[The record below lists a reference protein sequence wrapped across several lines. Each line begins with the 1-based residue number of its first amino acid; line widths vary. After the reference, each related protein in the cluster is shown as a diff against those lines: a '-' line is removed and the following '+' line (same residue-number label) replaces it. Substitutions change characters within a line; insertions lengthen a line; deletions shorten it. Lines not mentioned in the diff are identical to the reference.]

1 MNSPCSDYLHSFL
14 CLPDPMTAL
23 DEALSKCTT
32 FELASL
38 RYDWPQ
44 WWARPKQ
51 LPPEFR
57 WSSWGGLTGR
67 GWGKTR
73 AMAEFVN
80 GEVREGRARRIAL
93 ISQNEDACVNVMIN
107 GESGLIATARPDC
120 RAEFEKGRVLWA
132 NGAQA
137 FVYTPERPKNCYG
150 PEHDMLWLSEIHG
163 WPRATMK
170 EPFSALTMG
179 LRLGLARMIWD
190 SNPHR
195 KHPLIEQLLDRAKI
209 YPDRHLV
216 FRGTTFENADNL
228 NPEAIEEWE
237 REYGG
242 TMVGR
247 EMLLG
252 EQLEEEDGALF
263 KQIWIDRARR
273 EMPSKLKRRI
283 IVVDPAISTRKG
295 TDKTGIVEL
304 GLGIDDQIYIIQDNT
319 DKLAWEKW
327 GDIVVDNYASGRC
340 DCVIVERN
348 RGGDACLANIRARA
362 EAKDWSAIKVAD
374 DAITHYVEG
383 TIYVKEVIG
392 RISKE
397 ARAEPVA
404 SLVERGRVSMVR
416 GADFTDLEEQL
427 TTYEDAPGAVSPN
440 NYDAFVWGCWEL
452 AGLAKNGVQS
462 QSFNG
467 IATAARALQ
476 RPQPQSTIASVL
488 RASSVGRRL

>member
-1 MNSPCSDYLHSFL
+1 MNSPCSEYLHSFL
-14 CLPDPMTAL
+14 ALPDPMAAL
-23 DEALSKCTT
+23 DEALSKCST

-38 RYDWPQ
+38 RYDWPN

-67 GWGKTR
+67 GWGKSR

-80 GEVREGRARRIAL
+80 GEVRAGRARRIGL
-93 ISQNEDACVNVMIN
+93 MSQNEDMCVNVMVL

-120 RAEFEKGRVLWA
+120 KATFENDRVLWE

-150 PEHDMLWLSEIHG
+150 PEHDLLWLSEIHG
-163 WPRATMK
+163 WHRATMN
-170 EPFSALTMG
+170 EAFSALTMG
-179 LRLGLARMIWD
+179 LRLGLSRMIWD
-190 SNPHR
+190 SNPKR
-195 KHPLIEQLLDRAKI
+195 KHPIIKKLLDRAQI
-209 YPDRHLV
+209 YPDKHIA
-216 FRGTTFENADNL
+216 FRGTTFENLSNL
-228 NPEAIEEWE
+228 NPEAVAEWE

-252 EQLEEEDGALF
+252 EQLEEDDGALF
-263 KQIWIDRARR
+263 KQTWIDRSRR
-273 EMPSKLKRRI
+273 EMPTKLKRRI

-295 TDKTGIVEL
+295 TDQTGIVDM
-304 GLGIDDQIYIIQDNT
+304 GLGTDDQIYAIEDVT
-319 DKLAWEKW
+319 DKYAWDRW
-327 GDIVVDNYASGRC
+327 GDIVVDLYRSGRY

-362 EAKDWSAIKVAD
+362 EAKEWCAIKVAD

-392 RISKE
+392 RVSKE
-397 ARAEPVA
+397 ARAEPV
-404 SLVERGRVSMVR
+404 SSVVERGSVSFVI
-416 GADFTDLEEQL
+416 GSDFTDLEEQL
-427 TTYEDAPGAVSPN
+427 TTYEDGSGAVSPN

-452 AGLAKNGVQS
+452 AGLAKKGVQA
-462 QSFNG
+462 QSFKG
-467 IATAARALQ
+467 IDAAARALQ
-476 RPQPQSTIASVL
+476 QPQKPSSLAAVL
-488 RASSVGRRL
+488 HASSGGRRL

>member
-1 MNSPCSDYLHSFL
+1 MASLNEVLAKCSI
-14 CLPDPMTAL
+14 
-23 DEALSKCTT
+23 
-32 FELASL
+32 FELAAL
-38 RYDWPQ
+38 RFDWTD

-51 LPPEFR
+51 LPPELR

-67 GWGKTR
+67 GWGKSR

-80 GEVREGRARRIAL
+80 REVREGRARRIAL
-93 ISQNEDACVNVMIN
+93 ISQNEDACVNVMVH

-150 PEHDMLWLSEIHG
+150 PEHDLAWMSEIHG

-170 EPFSALTMG
+170 EAFSALTMG

-190 SNPHR
+190 SNPRR
-195 KHPLIEQLLDRAKI
+195 KHPLIKQLLDRAKI

-216 FRGTTFENADNL
+216 FRGTTFENQNNL

-263 KQIWIDRARR
+263 KQVWIDRARR

-283 IVVDPAISTRKG
+283 ICVDPAISTRKG

-304 GLGIDDQIYIIQDNT
+304 GLGTDDQIYAIQDAT

-327 GDIVVDNYASGRC
+327 GDIVVDDYASGRC

-362 EAKDWSAIKVAD
+362 EAKGGSVVKVAD
-374 DAITHYVEG
+374 DAITHFVQG

-404 SLVERGRVSMVR
+404 SLAERGRISMVL
-416 GADFTDLEEQL
+416 GEDFTDLEEQL
-427 TTYEDAPGAVSPN
+427 TTYEDEPGAVSPN
-440 NYDAFVWGCWEL
+440 NYDAFVWGVWEL
-452 AGLAKNGVQS
+452 AGLAKKGAQT
-462 QSFNG
+462 QSFVG
-467 IATAARALQ
+467 IEKAATIIR
-476 RPQPQSTIASVL
+476 QPQNPSLLRSVL
-488 RASSVGRRL
+488 QGSAGSRRL